1 MVDCLYQ
8 VTFFVTAVESSL
20 GPPDHFET
28 SRLLKPLSNDELI
41 ELGTAL
47 GLSYSNLKR
56 MTMLLGD
63 MIQAWLNGD
72 DDVTTRSGFP
82 SWTSLATALE
92 RTGHTTIASKVRKGE
107 HSQNQ

>member
-1 MVDCLYQ
+1 MINSFSCCV
-8 VTFFVTAVESSL
+8 A
-20 GPPDHFET
+20 PPDHFET
-28 SRLLKPLSNDELI
+28 SRLLKALSNDELI

-47 GLSYSNLKR
+47 GLSFSNLKR

-72 DDVTTRSGFP
+72 DDITTRSGPP

-92 RTGHTTIASKVRKGE
+92 RTGHTAIASKVRKGE